1 MSFSEREKQEIN
13 GRSGSGTVKILLVL
27 LLLAAG
33 AYFGRSYLFGES
45 GGQAPQ
51 ATAPRAPQAPVV
63 VLHRVERADLAV
75 GREYVGRV
83 EPIQTVSLRPQ
94 VSGEIEQVHF
104 KEGSMV
110 KAGQL
115 LFTIDARQYKTT
127 VALRKA
133 ELAKAEANYDRAV
146 KYDRRLK
153 AADSRSVSASDIEQ
167 SESDVLQRKA
177 EVEQARAT
185 LQLAQIDLDYTRV
198 TAPIS
203 GQAGKAFFT
212 KGNYVTP
219 SSGPLTTIVQMD
231 PIRVTFSL
239 PDRDYLAQLAA
250 FRSSEAV
257 YDAAIRLPDGGLYP
271 EKGLRDFES
280 NVMDEETGTLTVSLR
295 FPNGDGTLVPGSMV
309 RVEARPARSRVV
321 AVVPQEAIMADGEG
335 DFVYVVDEAS
345 VAHRRPVSL
354 GDVVGKVSVV
364 LSGLEPGERIVLL
377 GLQSVVPE
385 GKVAPVEAT
394 NGKGGKTP
402 AELAQESDFDL
413 ETLETASPDR
423 QAKDVAGG
431 SN

>member
-1 MSFSEREKQEIN
+1 MSFSERKKQEIK
-13 GRSGSGTVKILLVL
+13 GRSGSGTVKTLLIL

-45 GGQAPQ
+45 GGQEPQ
-51 ATAPRAPQAPVV
+51 AEAPRAPQAPLV
-63 VLHRVERADLAV
+63 VLHRIERADLAV

-115 LFTIDARQYKTT
+115 LFTIDARQYRTT

-133 ELAKAEANYDRAV
+133 ELAKAEASYDRAV

-185 LQLAQIDLDYTRV
+185 LQLAQIDLDYTRI

-219 SSGPLTTIVQMD
+219 SSGTLTTIVQMD
-231 PIRVTFSL
+231 PVRVTFSL

-250 FRSSEAV
+250 FRAEEAV
-257 YDAAIRLPDGGLYP
+257 YDASIRLADGELYP

-280 NVMDEETGTLTVSLR
+280 NVMDQETGTLTISLR
-295 FPNGDGTLVPGSMV
+295 FPNGAGTLVPGSMV

-321 AVVPQEAIMADGEG
+321 PIVPQEAILADGEG

-345 VAHRRPVSL
+345 VAHRRPVGL
-354 GDVVGKVSVV
+354 GDAVGKVSVV
-364 LSGLEPGERIVLL
+364 LSGLEPGEKVVLQ
-377 GLQSVVPE
+377 GIQSVVPE

-394 NGKGGKTP
+394 NGRGTKTP
-402 AELAQESDFDL
+402 AELAQQSDFDL